1 MIVIGAEVL
10 VLEITDGRTLKDKRQ
25 VVRSLLDRAR
35 AHFRVAAAEVE
46 DLDSPSRATLAVV
59 MVANEQTRVDQIL
72 QRVAEMV
79 EAEPRVFVISRTT
92 EYF

>member
-1 MIVIGAEVL
+1 VISIGAEVFI
-10 VLEITDGRTLKDKRQ
+10 LEITDGRTLKDKRQ

-35 AHFRVAAAEVE
+35 SRYRVAAAEVE
-46 DLDSPSRATLAVV
+46 DLDSPGRATIAVV
-59 MVANEQTRVDQIL
+59 AVANEQPRVDSVL

-79 EAEPRVFVISRTT
+79 EAEARVFVISRNT